1 MLKIDLLLCNPPDR
15 SRESCANP
23 TNAVSF
29 QCVPCEWNSTLARRV
44 WNFECHTFECVNRS
58 EDFETTKTA
67 VRFWLKI
74 EEMRNLW
81 KQPWKSKTTHQSLK
95 FNINWA
101 LKFRRSLSSLK
112 KNSICVFATKSIH
125 EFEPKWSRRRWEKAS
140 SNRNR
145 KKSTRIFVFTRHNWI
160 DAERLQFR
168 LWSSALNL

>member
-95 FNINWA
+95 SNINWA

-112 KNSICVFATKSIH
+112 KTAFVFLLRNRFTN
-125 EFEPKWSRRRWEKAS
+125 
-140 SNRNR
+140 SNRNGVGEGG
-145 KKSTRIFVFTRHNWI
+145 KKQVQIEIEKNRQEFLSSLDIIESTLNVY
-160 DAERLQFR
+160 
-168 LWSSALNL
+168 SSVCEVLH